1 MQSQMT
7 ALTQGCPPAISSAAC
22 LQLPAERGQFPGP
35 SGRRVE
41 VAAELVVD
49 AGSSRG
55 RGLGTG
61 PQKSNVVAERE
72 LAPFFPTL
80 TPQIARQGER
90 LTDTPRLRLG
100 RPDHLPPAH

>member
-1 MQSQMT
+1 MT
-7 ALTQGCPPAISSAAC
+7 ALTQGCPPVVASAAC
-22 LQLPAERGQFPGP
+22 LQLPAERGQFSGP

-61 PQKSNVVAERE
+61 PQKSNVVAERG
-72 LAPFFPTL
+72 L
-80 TPQIARQGER
+80 TPVLHKLTPNMARQGER
-90 LTDTPRLRLG
+90 LTGAPCLRLG